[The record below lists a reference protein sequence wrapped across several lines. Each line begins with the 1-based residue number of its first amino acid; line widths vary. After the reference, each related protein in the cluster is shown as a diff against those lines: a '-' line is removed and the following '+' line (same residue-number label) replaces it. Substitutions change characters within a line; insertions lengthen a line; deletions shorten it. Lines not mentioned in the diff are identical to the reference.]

1 MASFSPN
8 PHQMVI
14 SYPYYI
20 TVDANESRNKPQ
32 SKHWLIVKE
41 AGFERLDLHIRSV
54 YTSLLTARVQGNL

>member
-14 SYPYYI
+14 SYPYI
-20 TVDANESRNKPQ
+20 TVDVNESMNKPQ
-32 SKHWLIVKE
+32 SKHRLIVKE